1 VSLRAPARAARCA
14 RAAVIGLSIGLLA
27 IGMAPARAGSTT
39 QETID
44 RLVRQGDDRPAE
56 AIAQLDKLLPA
67 TAASTPAGQATTRAV
82 ALARAEVA
90 ARGLPAEQVGAWRD
104 AAVAAAAAVHPLL
117 ALADANYL
125 DALQAERLAL
135 PQAIDKAKAALAAYQ
150 KHCSAVAEAAPECH
164 YASRWRMHTLLAN
177 AAGQGSPEDTRQQ
190 LAAALDL
197 AQAGN
202 DAWRLA
208 WTEARM
214 ANIDGL
220 VYRAN
225 EAERHLER
233 ARQHAQRHGDTLV
246 MARVMMAEALFA
258 MGRNDLPVARAA
270 LDRTLALTR
279 QAHADRLAASVL
291 TNLSDLAV
299 RMKRPADALQ
309 AVEQG
314 LPLARHLGERRLE
327 RALLNN
333 ALLAR
338 LALGQRAEARRDFE
352 QLQTLWAAEGATAE
366 QVGALVEFADALA
379 SSKDFAGALEMV
391 HRERRLSQQLSAA
404 RREAAMAELRERY
417 QQADQQRRIQLL
429 TQDNLLKDTEVN
441 NQRLT
446 RGLWVLA
453 CAAIAIT
460 LLLVLLV
467 WRRLR
472 ETSQLLQSSQARL
485 KVQSERD
492 PLTGLAN
499 RRHFQAAMQRD
510 AASGGFTGALMMIDI
525 DHFKSINDQHGH
537 AAGDR
542 VLVELA
548 RRVAGSVRGQD
559 LVARWGGE
567 EFLVLAPHL
576 DACAVRALAQ
586 RLLLAVS
593 GEPVMLAQGESLRVS
608 ASVGHAVFP
617 LAPHQVPLSPEQAI
631 NLADMA
637 LYLAKSQG
645 RNRAVGIEHA
655 DAADAEGLRALE
667 RDFERAATEGRV
679 LLCVDL
685 GVPAAIGAD

>member
-1 VSLRAPARAARCA
+1 MR
-14 RAAVIGLSIGLLA
+14 
-27 IGMAPARAGSTT
+27 ARAGWRAAACGRAGGVVLLAWALALAQATAWAGT
-39 QETID
+39 PLQETID

-56 AIAQLDKLLPA
+56 AIDELGKLLPA
-67 TAASTPAGQATTRAV
+67 AASASAAHATEHAV

-90 ARGLPAEQVGAWRD
+90 ARGLPPDQVGRWRD
-104 AAVAAAAAVHPLL
+104 AAVGAAAAQHPLL

-125 DALQAERLAL
+125 DALQAERLGL
-135 PQAIDKAKAALAAYQ
+135 PQAIDKAKAALVAYQ
-150 KHCSAVAEAAPECH
+150 NHCSAIAQAAPECN
-164 YASRWRMHTLLAN
+164 YASRWRMHLLLAN
-177 AAGQGSPEDTRQQ
+177 AAGQASPELTRQQ

-214 ANIDGL
+214 ANIEGL
-220 VYRAN
+220 AYRAN
-225 EAERHLER
+225 EAEQHLER
-233 ARQHAQRHGDTLV
+233 ARQHALRHGDTLV
-246 MARVMMAEALFA
+246 MARVVMAEALLA
-258 MGRNDLPVARAA
+258 MDRNNLPVARTA
-270 LDRTLALTR
+270 LDKTLALTR
-279 QAHADRLAASVL
+279 QARADRMSVSVL

-299 RMKRPADALQ
+299 RMKRPADALL

-314 LPLARHLGERRLE
+314 LPLARQLGARRLE
-327 RALLNN
+327 LALLNN

-338 LALGQRAEARRDFE
+338 LALGQRTEARRDFE
-352 QLQTLWAAEGATAE
+352 QLQNLWAAEGATAE
-366 QVGALVEFADALA
+366 QVSALVEFADALA
-379 SSKDFAGALEMV
+379 SNKDYAGALEMV
-391 HRERRLSQQLSAA
+391 HRERQLSKRLSAA
-404 RREAAMAELRERY
+404 RREAAMDELRERY

-446 RGLWVLA
+446 RSLWVLA
-453 CAAIAIT
+453 CVAIAIT
-460 LLLVLLV
+460 LLLVLLA

-492 PLTGLAN
+492 SLTGLAN
-499 RRHFQAAMQRD
+499 RHHFQAVMQRD
-510 AASGGFTGALMMIDI
+510 ADSAGFSGALMMIDI

-548 RRVAGSVRGQD
+548 RRVAGHVRAQD

-576 DACAVRALAQ
+576 DVSAARALAQ
-586 RLLLAVS
+586 RLLLALS
-593 GEPVMLAQGESLRVS
+593 GEAVPLAQGEALRVS
-608 ASVGHAVFP
+608 ASIGYAVFP
-617 LAPHQVPLSPEQAI
+617 LAPHHVQLSPDQAI

-667 RDFERAATEGRV
+667 GDFERAAIEGRV
-679 LLCVDL
+679 RLCVDL
-685 GVPAAIGAD
+685 GVPTPAA